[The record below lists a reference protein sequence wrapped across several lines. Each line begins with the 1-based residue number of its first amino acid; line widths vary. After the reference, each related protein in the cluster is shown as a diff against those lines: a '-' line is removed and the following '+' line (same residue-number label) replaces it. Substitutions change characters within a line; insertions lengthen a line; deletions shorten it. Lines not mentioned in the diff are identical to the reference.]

1 MKFSTL
7 GSLAAVLI
15 LATTAS
21 RAGGRKDYVSIP
33 FSAVE
38 AEEGRKGA
46 TLDGSVKF
54 VFADEKGSR
63 TDGEELS
70 AKGFSRKGA
79 TDEERCAQAQ
89 LGAFLTFQ
97 KRALK
102 DGYNAVVDIR
112 TYSEADRFSKSRK
125 DCQCVSGGFGSRTTV
140 KGRLAKI

>member
-1 MKFSTL
+1 MKLTTL
-7 GSLAAVLI
+7 GSLAAVLV
-15 LATTAS
+15 LATATQ
-21 RAGGRKDYVSIP
+21 AGGRKDYVSVP

-38 AEEGRKGA
+38 AGEGRKGA
-46 TLDGSVKF
+46 SLDGTVKF
-54 VFADEKGSR
+54 VFADEKGSS
-63 TDGEELS
+63 TSGEELS
-70 AKGFSRKGA
+70 AKGFSRKGK

-125 DCQCVSGGFGSRTTV
+125 DCQCVSGGFGTRTTV